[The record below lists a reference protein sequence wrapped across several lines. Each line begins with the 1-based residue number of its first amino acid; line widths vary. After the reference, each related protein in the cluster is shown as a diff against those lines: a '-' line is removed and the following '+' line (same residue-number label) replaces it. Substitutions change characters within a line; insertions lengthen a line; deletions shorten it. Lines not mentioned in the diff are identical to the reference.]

1 MEPGLF
7 GALEQLSSSF
17 WGPPQTV
24 EAAAGGHLALF
35 LKSSASR
42 CGSWAWRRLRCCKPG
57 LARDG
62 QSMGLVAAGS

>member
-24 EAAAGGHLALF
+24 EAAAGGHLAL
-35 LKSSASR
+35 SSNHRHLAA
-42 CGSWAWRRLRCCKPG
+42 GPGLGGGFVAAKPG